1 MSLSFEALLVLG
13 IIGFYLYDSMMLLR
27 YDEVVFSESFGRW
40 TFSHPD
46 NNLRVRNK
54 ALFLPNPLTPFKPTF
69 RVAWSP
75 NDPPLA
81 EGSTDELLKVVGL
94 TRPLGFVVM
103 LLLAEMLL
111 VVPAVIFTRGTGPLF
126 LGTLAAVYLTIL
138 LALGL
143 VYANRAGLALS
154 NKKFASLAFDS
165 LACPPFAINLLRKIT
180 LTKAAGLNPVAY
192 AHQHFTKECF
202 ADLAFKIKERLTEAM
217 DYAED
222 AEQGNALKAYHDH
235 LTELAK

>member
-13 IIGFYLYDSMMLLR
+13 IAGFYLYDSMMLLR

-40 TFSHPD
+40 TSLCPN

-54 ALFLPNPLTPFKPTF
+54 TLFLPNPLTPFKPTF

-81 EGSTDELLKVVGL
+81 EGSTRELLKIVGL

-103 LLLAEMLL
+103 VLLAEMLL
-111 VVPAVIFTRGTGPLF
+111 VLPAVIFTRGTGLLF
-126 LGTLAAVYLTIL
+126 LGTLAVVYLTIL

-143 VYANRAGLALS
+143 VYASRAGLALS
-154 NKKFASLAFDS
+154 SKQFASLAFDS

-202 ADLAFKIKERLTEAM
+202 AELAAKIKERLTEAM
-217 DYAED
+217 DYEED
-222 AEQGNALKAYHDH
+222 AAQGDALKAYHDH

>member
-1 MSLSFEALLVLG
+1 MSFSFEALLVLG
-13 IIGFYLYDSMMLLR
+13 IIGFYLYDSMILLR

-46 NNLRVRNK
+46 NNLRVRHK
-54 ALFLPNPLTPFKPTF
+54 ALFLPNPFTPFKPMF

-75 NDPPLA
+75 NDLPLA
-81 EGSTDELLKVVGL
+81 EGNTAELLQVVGL
-94 TRPLGFVVM
+94 TRPLGVVVM
-103 LLLAEMLL
+103 LLLAEMLF
-111 VVPAVIFTRGTGPLF
+111 VVPAVIFTLGTGPLF
-126 LGTLAAVYLTIL
+126 LGALAAVYLTVL

-143 VYANRAGLALS
+143 VYVNRAGLALS
-154 NKKFASLAFDS
+154 NKRFASLAFDS

-202 ADLAFKIKERLTEAM
+202 ADLASKIKERLAEEI
-217 DYAED
+217 DYEED
-222 AEQGNALKAYHDH
+222 PEQSNALQAYRDR

>member
-27 YDEVVFSESFGRW
+27 YDEVVFSESFGKW

-46 NNLRVRNK
+46 NNLRVRHK
-54 ALFLPNPLTPFKPTF
+54 ALFLLNPLTPFKPTF

-75 NDPPLA
+75 NDSPLA
-81 EGSTDELLKVVGL
+81 EESTNELRKIVGL
-94 TRPLGFVVM
+94 TRPLGIIVM
-103 LLLAEMLL
+103 LLLAEMVL

-126 LGTLAAVYLTIL
+126 LGTLLAVYLTIL

-154 NKKFASLAFDS
+154 NKRFAGLAFDS
-165 LACPPFAINLLRKIT
+165 LACPPFAINMLRKVT
-180 LTKAAGLNPVAY
+180 LPKAAGLNPVAY
-192 AHQHFTKECF
+192 AHHHFTKECF
-202 ADLAFKIKERLTEAM
+202 ADLASKIKERLNEEM
-217 DYAED
+217 DYEED
-222 AEQGNALKAYHDH
+222 TEQSNALKAYHDH